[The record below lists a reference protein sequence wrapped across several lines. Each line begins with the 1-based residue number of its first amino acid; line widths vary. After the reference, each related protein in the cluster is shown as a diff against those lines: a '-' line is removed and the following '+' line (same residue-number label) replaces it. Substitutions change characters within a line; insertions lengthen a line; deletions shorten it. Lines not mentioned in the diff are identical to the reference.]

1 MKGTSL
7 NLSVLC
13 HRQNRVPV
21 FRWLLLLLR
30 TVLEAKATAQEEIFM
45 KQLEADVAKGELE
58 AVTAAEEE
66 VYRRFEEEE
75 ASVIHETLLDKD
87 LSEVKFSSNKP
98 QGQQEKEIPLLKVFG
113 HKPDIMS
120 DKVIDVA
127 NNYLSIYK
135 IFGEQLLSILRK

>member
-1 MKGTSL
+1 M
-7 NLSVLC
+7 
-13 HRQNRVPV
+13 
-21 FRWLLLLLR
+21 
-30 TVLEAKATAQEEIFM
+30 
-45 KQLEADVAKGELE
+45 
-58 AVTAAEEE
+58 
-66 VYRRFEEEE
+66 YRRFEEEE

-120 DKVIDVA
+120 DKVIEVA